1 MQTAPE
7 LQRTYAQR
15 LLSSEEHH
23 NALVTDGY
31 FVAEVLSE
39 QELQELQAGYQH
51 FLSLIEGEKL
61 NYFAASC
68 NVANREAVR
77 YSKELIDRIF
87 KQAFNRMFI
96 EGSFEHTGGVF
107 MMKKSG
113 EDTYHPLHRD
123 IPVVDERRTYGI
135 YSWTPITETGPD
147 SGRMFVVPGSNHSG
161 SHQRSHLLEYP
172 KMDEGLYRDSYKVLD
187 VKMGETLFFDA
198 RLLHGSQANTSG
210 KTRAVVNFYV
220 KPAHE
225 PCIYYAQNPNDS
237 GLVDVYE
244 IDPAYFFEQE
254 HHGNTAKGKHM
265 RFLHSEPRLA

>member
-1 MQTAPE
+1 MEIDRPYSHQI
-7 LQRTYAQR
+7 LRGD
-15 LLSSEEHH
+15 SSHRSL
-23 NALVTDGY
+23 ATDGY
-31 FVAEVLSE
+31 FVARVLTDE
-39 QELQELQAGYQH
+39 ELQELQSGYRQ
-51 FLSLIEGEKL
+51 FLSMIEGEKL

-68 NVANREAVR
+68 NVANRDAVR
-77 YSKELIDRIF
+77 YSKDLIDGIF
-87 KQAFNRMFI
+87 TKAFNRIFI

-225 PCIYYAQNPNDS
+225 PCIYYAQNPDDS